1 MVVSHC
7 RCVVP
12 ALLQGSVGW
21 FLENTK
27 KVALLPINENKSSL
41 PNPKTTNIGTAPREL
56 KSPPPPHGLL
66 IHTHLKGSC
75 RRAHWVS
82 RISLVKEV
90 EQRTAFLASSLRIV
104 CCFRITIEIRFC
116 CILSSKRYSG
126 TSYLGPLE
134 TCPWVLGGCTY
145 LVGS

>member
-1 MVVSHC
+1 MLPYHNGCESAVATACLERCHSSPSRSSAATMV
-7 RCVVP
+7 
-12 ALLQGSVGW
+12 QGSVGW

-90 EQRTAFLASSLRIV
+90 EQRTAFLASPLFALSAASGSPSRSDLLHNAEGRDY
-104 CCFRITIEIRFC
+104 FR
-116 CILSSKRYSG
+116 
-126 TSYLGPLE
+126 
-134 TCPWVLGGCTY
+134 V
-145 LVGS
+145 